1 MPLLRFMAI
10 VVCLAAPAISPA
22 VAAPSADLWARW
34 AAHDPNSAAS
44 IDHAPWGRFL
54 DRHVR
59 TAPDGVNRLIYGE
72 AGDEGRRTLKAYI
85 ADLAAL
91 PISEYSRREQFPY
104 WVNLYNALTVDVVL
118 DHYPV
123 ATIMDIDISPGWF
136 SNGPWGRKLVEI
148 EGEALSLDDI
158 EHRILRP
165 IWKDPRIHF
174 AVNCASIGCP
184 NLMRD
189 AFTADRMEAMLE
201 AATRDYANHPRGAHV
216 ADGKLY
222 LSTIFRWYG
231 DDFGNEAG
239 VVDFIRRYAELS
251 LAAAIGGIDGFSDGG
266 YDWALNDCATAKA
279 QSSCKT
285 NDLR

>member
-10 VVCLAAPAISPA
+10 VVCLTVSAVSPA
-22 VAAPSADLWARW
+22 TAAPSADLWDRW
-34 AAHDPNSAAS
+34 IAQDPNSTAV
-44 IDHAPWGRFL
+44 IDHAPWDAFL
-54 DRHVR
+54 VRHLR
-59 TAPDGVNRLIYGE
+59 TAPDGINRLAYGE
-72 AGDEGRRTLKAYI
+72 VGVEGRRALKAYI
-85 ADLAAL
+85 AGLAAV
-91 PISEYSRREQFPY
+91 PISEYSRRQQFPY

-136 SNGPWGRKLVEI
+136 ANGPWGRKLVEV

-184 NLMRD
+184 NLVPS
-189 AFTADRMEAMLE
+189 AFTADAMDAMLE

-216 ADGKLY
+216 ADGRLY
-222 LSTIFRWYG
+222 LSSIFSWYG
-231 DDFGNEAG
+231 ADFGDETAI
-239 VVDFIRRYAELS
+239 VDYVRRYADPG
-251 LAAAIGGIDGFSDGG
+251 LATAIGDISDFSDGG
-266 YDWALNDCATAKA
+266 YDWALNDCATASG
-279 QSSCKT
+279 QSSCSASA
-285 NDLR
+285 LR